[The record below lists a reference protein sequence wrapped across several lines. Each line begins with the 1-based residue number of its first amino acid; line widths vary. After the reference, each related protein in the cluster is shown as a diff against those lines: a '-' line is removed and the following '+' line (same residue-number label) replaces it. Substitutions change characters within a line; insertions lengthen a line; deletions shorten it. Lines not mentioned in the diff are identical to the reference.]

1 MKTILLMLIM
11 VFFFANS
18 LFAKNYNNQTAEKS
32 GEKLEENKQNQRVY
46 YWEVETMYGNA
57 KGVSHSESDARKMIA
72 LFSKEDYLV
81 FKMIT
86 SSPKN

>member
-1 MKTILLMLIM
+1 MKTILLMFVM
-11 VFFFANS
+11 VFFSANT
-18 LFAKNYNNQTAEKS
+18 LFAKNYNNQTTKKND
-32 GEKLEENKQNQRVY
+32 EKLEENKQDHRVY

-57 KGVSHSESDARKMIA
+57 KGVSYSESDARKMIA